1 MDAGW
6 CRSRDRRAPARATA
20 VAPARIRLPLPAL
33 LLALAALLAACSP
46 LPPLEARAPSTPPP
60 DLAATSLGRHI
71 GRAAAGHP
79 GRSGVLPLAR
89 GHDAFAARIQLAQ
102 AAERTLDVQY
112 YIWQDDLSGT
122 LMMDA
127 LRQAADRGVQ
137 VRLLL
142 DDNNT
147 AGLDPVLAAL
157 AAHPRIAVRL
167 FNPFAWRDWRW
178 LGYVVDFP
186 RLNRRMHNKSFTA
199 DRHATVVGGRNMGDA
214 YFDAPVGELLFVDLD
229 VMAVGPVAG
238 EVASDFDRYWDS
250 ASAYPVESLLPRPR
264 PGELAALAARAAAV
278 RRDPRG
284 RAYMEAVA
292 GSHFMQD
299 LAAGKLALQWV
310 PVRMLSDDPAKALG
324 RGSHDDLLWP
334 QLAPALEQARAQV
347 DLVSPYFVPAE
358 RGTAF
363 LAGLAGRGVR
373 VRVLTNG
380 LASTDVAIAHSGYA
394 RRRPAL
400 LAGGVR
406 LFELKRSDSLPP
418 THDQRSPSGSSD
430 ASLHA
435 KTFSVDGQRI
445 FVGSFNF
452 DPRSASL
459 NTELGFL
466 IDSPALAQTMAQ
478 SLQAELAQRV
488 YEVRRAPDGSLRWVE
503 RSGSGERV
511 HDEEPG
517 TGPALRGVVRLLS
530 WLPIEWLL

>member
-1 MDAGW
+1 MT
-6 CRSRDRRAPARATA
+6 P
-20 VAPARIRLPLPAL
+20 VAIRLPRPAL
-33 LLALAALLAACSP
+33 LLAIAALLAACSP
-46 LPPLEARAPSTPPP
+46 LPPSETRVPSAPPP
-60 DLAATSLGRHI
+60 DLAATSLARHI
-71 GRAAAGHP
+71 GSAAAGHP

-122 LMMDA
+122 LLIDA

-167 FNPFAWRDWRW
+167 FNPFAWRHWRW
-178 LGYVVDFP
+178 LGYLVDFP

-199 DRHATVVGGRNMGDA
+199 DRHATVVGGRNVGDS
-214 YFDAPVGELLFVDLD
+214 YFDARGDVLYVDLD
-229 VMAVGPVAG
+229 VLAVGPVAH

-250 ASAYPVESLLPRPR
+250 ASAYPVERLVPPARV
-264 PGELAALAARAAAV
+264 GGLAALAGRAAAV
-278 RRDPRG
+278 RQEPRG
-284 RAYMEAVA
+284 QAYMEAVA

-299 LAAGKLALQWV
+299 LPAGKLALHWV

-324 RGSHDDLLWP
+324 RASREDLLWP
-334 QLAPALEQARAQV
+334 QLAPALAQARAQV
-347 DLVSPYFVPAE
+347 DLVSPYFVPGE

-363 LAGLAGRGVR
+363 LAALAARGVR

-380 LASTDVAIAHSGYA
+380 LGSTDVPIVHSGYA

-406 LFELKRSDSLPP
+406 LFELKRSDTLPP
-418 THDQRSPSGSSD
+418 AHERGSASGSSD
-430 ASLHA
+430 SSLHA

-452 DPRSASL
+452 DPRSARL

-466 IDSPALAQTMAQ
+466 IDSPALAQGMAQ
-478 SLQAELAQRV
+478 SLQAGLARRV
-488 YEVRRAPDGSLRWVE
+488 YEVRRAADGSLRWVE
-503 RSGSGERV
+503 RSGSDDGERV

-517 TGPALRGVVRLLS
+517 TGLALRLAVRLLS